1 MEDLMQSRLS
11 NLTERLLLFAA
22 RCIALTSRLAKSM
35 AGRYIAGQLVR
46 ASASSGANYQEACA
60 AESRADFIH
69 KLQIVL
75 KELREADYWLRL
87 IDVSKLMTTSELTPI
102 IKEVDELTRIIAKS
116 VLTAKSKNR

>member
-1 MEDLMQSRLS
+1 MEDSTQSKS
-11 NLTERLLLFAA
+11 SSLTERLLLFAA
-22 RCIALTSRLAKSM
+22 HCIALTSRLGKSM
-35 AGRYIAGQLVR
+35 AGRYVVGQLMR

-87 IDVSKLMTTSELTPI
+87 IDVSRLMATSELTPV
-102 IKEVDELTRIIAKS
+102 IKEVDELTRIVAKS
-116 VLTAKSKNR
+116 VLTAKSRNK